1 MRDLRP
7 YREGWLA
14 GRVKEGIGIAVVILL
29 PLNMLCAALTI
40 VSSDEGQWSRHMI
53 SNHQFTFRG
62 LRIHAQ
68 SAGEG
73 VPILLHSGIFS
84 EMHHWAPLIEHLH
97 GFRVITY
104 DAPGIG
110 SSQVPSSPM
119 SMRGLADIGAGILDH
134 LGLDAAHVLGVS
146 FGGAVAQQMAL
157 SHPERVDKLILAST
171 SFGGPALPGRLSAL
185 LHMMHPHGYHPERLA
200 RNAGAM
206 FGGRMRIEPELAAD
220 FKMSKPGSLRAAAFR
235 LSALA
240 GWTSLHRLP
249 SIRHQTLVLCGDD
262 DPVTPH
268 ANHRLIARLIPSAR
282 LHTVEGGGHLVLL
295 DSAHQVGPLITAFLH
310 GGNKRVELQ
319 AA

>member
-1 MRDLRP
+1 
-7 YREGWLA
+7 
-14 GRVKEGIGIAVVILL
+14 
-29 PLNMLCAALTI
+29 
-40 VSSDEGQWSRHMI
+40 
-53 SNHQFTFRG
+53 
-62 LRIHAQ
+62 
-68 SAGEG
+68 
-73 VPILLHSGIFS
+73 
-84 EMHHWAPLIEHLH
+84 
-97 GFRVITY
+97 
-104 DAPGIG
+104 
-110 SSQVPSSPM
+110 
-119 SMRGLADIGAGILDH
+119 
-134 LGLDAAHVLGVS
+134 
-146 FGGAVAQQMAL
+146 MAL
-157 SHPERVDKLILAST
+157 SHPGRVDKLILAST

-206 FGGRMRIEPELAAD
+206 FGGRMRTEPELAAG

-268 ANHRLIARLIPSAR
+268 ANHRLMARLIPSAR

-310 GGNKRVELQ
+310 GGNKRAELQ

>member
-1 MRDLRP
+1 MICDHQ
-7 YREGWLA
+7 
-14 GRVKEGIGIAVVILL
+14 
-29 PLNMLCAALTI
+29 LTI
-40 VSSDEGQWSRHMI
+40 Q
-53 SNHQFTFRG
+53 G
-62 LRIHAQ
+62 LRIHAE

-84 EMHHWAPLIEHLH
+84 EMRHWGPLIEHLH

-119 SMRGLADIGAGILDH
+119 SMLGLADIGAGILDH
-134 LGLDAAHVLGVS
+134 LGLSSAHVLGVS

-171 SFGGPALPGRLSAL
+171 SFGGPAIPGRLSAL
-185 LHMMHPHGYHPERLA
+185 LRMMHPHSYHPDRLA
-200 RNAGAM
+200 RSAGAM
-206 FGGRMRIEPELAAD
+206 FGGRMRTEPELAAGL
-220 FKMSKPGSLRAAAFR
+220 KMTKPGSLRAAAFR

-249 SIRHQTLVLCGDD
+249 SIRHETLVLCGDD

-268 ANHRLIARLIPSAR
+268 VNHRVMARLIPSAR
-282 LHTVEGGGHLVLL
+282 LHTVKGGGHLVLL

-310 GGNKRVELQ
+310 GTDKQMEFLRGGDKRMELK
-319 AA
+319 AAA

>member
-1 MRDLRP
+1 MVCDHQ
-7 YREGWLA
+7 
-14 GRVKEGIGIAVVILL
+14 
-29 PLNMLCAALTI
+29 LT
-40 VSSDEGQWSRHMI
+40 V
-53 SNHQFTFRG
+53 RG
-62 LRIHAQ
+62 LRIHAR

-73 VPILLHSGIFS
+73 VPLLLHSGIFS
-84 EMHHWAPLIEHLH
+84 EMHHWGPLVEHLH

-134 LGLDAAHVLGVS
+134 LGLDSAHVLGVS

-171 SFGGPALPGRLSAL
+171 SFGGPAMPGRPSAL
-185 LHMMHPHGYHPERLA
+185 LNMMLPRGYHPDRLLRSA
-200 RNAGAM
+200 VAM
-206 FGGRMRIEPELAAD
+206 FGGRMRTEPELAAGL
-220 FKMSKPGSLRAAAFR
+220 KMSKPGSLRAAAFR

-268 ANHRLIARLIPSAR
+268 MNHWVMASLIPSAR
-282 LHTVEGGGHLVLL
+282 LHTVKGGGHLVLL
-295 DSAHQVGPLITAFLH
+295 DSAHEVGPLITAFLH
-310 GGNKRVELQ
+310 GANKRVELQ

>member
-1 MRDLRP
+1 MICD
-7 YREGWLA
+7 YQ
-14 GRVKEGIGIAVVILL
+14 
-29 PLNMLCAALTI
+29 LTI
-40 VSSDEGQWSRHMI
+40 
-53 SNHQFTFRG
+53 RG

-84 EMHHWAPLIEHLH
+84 EMHHWVPLIEHLH

-119 SMRGLADIGAGILDH
+119 SMRDLADIGAGILDE
-134 LGLDAAHVLGVS
+134 LGLASAHVLGVS

-157 SHPERVDKLILAST
+157 SHPGRVDRLILAST
-171 SFGGPALPGRLSAL
+171 SFGGPAMPGRPSAL
-185 LHMMHPHGYHPERLA
+185 LHMMHPRGYHPDRLA
-200 RNAGAM
+200 RSAGAM
-206 FGGRMRIEPELAAD
+206 FGGRMRTEPELAAGL
-220 FKMSKPGSLRAAAFR
+220 KMTKPGSLRAAAFR

-268 ANHRLIARLIPSAR
+268 VNHRVMARLIPSAL
-282 LHTVEGGGHLVLL
+282 LHTVHGGGHLVLL
-295 DSAHQVGPLITAFLH
+295 DSAHQVGPVITAFLH
-310 GGNKRVELQ
+310 GGDKRVEPK

>member
-1 MRDLRP
+1 MIRD
-7 YREGWLA
+7 YE
-14 GRVKEGIGIAVVILL
+14 
-29 PLNMLCAALTI
+29 LTL
-40 VSSDEGQWSRHMI
+40 
-53 SNHQFTFRG
+53 RG

-84 EMHHWAPLIEHLH
+84 EMHHWGPLIEHLH
-97 GFRVITY
+97 GCRVITY

-119 SMRGLADIGAGILDH
+119 SMRGLADIGAGVLDQ
-134 LGLDAAHVLGVS
+134 LGLASAHVLGVS

-157 SHPERVDKLILAST
+157 SHPGRVDRLILAST
-171 SFGGPALPGRLSAL
+171 SFGGMAMPGHPSSLV
-185 LHMMHPHGYHPERLA
+185 HMMHPRGYHPDRLA
-200 RNAGAM
+200 KSAGAM
-206 FGGRMRIEPELAAD
+206 FGGRMRTEPEFAAGLNMTRPASFLAA
-220 FKMSKPGSLRAAAFR
+220 LFR

-240 GWTSLHRLP
+240 GWTSLHRLS
-249 SIRHQTLVLCGDD
+249 SIPHKTLVLCGDD

-268 ANHRLIARLIPSAR
+268 LNHRVMARLIPSAR

-295 DSAHQVGPLITAFLH
+295 DSAPEIGPVITAFLH
-310 GGNKRVELQ
+310 AADERENLQ

>member
-1 MRDLRP
+1 MICD
-7 YREGWLA
+7 YQ
-14 GRVKEGIGIAVVILL
+14 
-29 PLNMLCAALTI
+29 LT
-40 VSSDEGQWSRHMI
+40 V
-53 SNHQFTFRG
+53 RG

-73 VPILLHSGIFS
+73 VPLLLHSGVFS
-84 EMHHWAPLIEHLH
+84 EMHHWGPLIEHLH
-97 GFRVITY
+97 GCRVITY

-119 SMRGLADIGAGILDH
+119 SMRGLADIGAAILDH
-134 LGLDAAHVLGVS
+134 LGLACAHVLGVS

-157 SHPERVDKLILAST
+157 SHPGRVDKLILAST
-171 SFGGPALPGRLSAL
+171 SFGGMAMPGRPSAL
-185 LHMMHPHGYHPERLA
+185 LRMMHPRGYHPDRLA
-200 RNAGAM
+200 RTAGAM
-206 FGGRMRIEPELAAD
+206 FGGRMRTEPELAAG
-220 FKMSKPGSLRAAAFR
+220 FKMSKPGSLQAALFR

-268 ANHRLIARLIPSAR
+268 VNHRVMARLIPSAR
-282 LHTVEGGGHLVLL
+282 LYTVDGGGHLVLL
-295 DSAHQVGPLITAFLH
+295 DSAHEVGPVITAFLR
-310 GGNKRVELQ
+310 GGDERVEPK

>member
-1 MRDLRP
+1 
-7 YREGWLA
+7 
-14 GRVKEGIGIAVVILL
+14 
-29 PLNMLCAALTI
+29 
-40 VSSDEGQWSRHMI
+40 MI

-84 EMHHWAPLIEHLH
+84 EMHHWEPLIEHLH

-134 LGLDAAHVLGVS
+134 LGLAAAHVLGVS

-206 FGGRMRIEPELAAD
+206 FGGRMRTEPELAAD

-268 ANHRLIARLIPSAR
+268 ANHRLMARLIPSAR
-282 LHTVEGGGHLVLL
+282 LHTVEGGGHLVRL
-295 DSAHQVGPLITAFLH
+295 DSAHQVGPMITAFLH

>member
-1 MRDLRP
+1 MIRDHQ
-7 YREGWLA
+7 
-14 GRVKEGIGIAVVILL
+14 
-29 PLNMLCAALTI
+29 LTI
-40 VSSDEGQWSRHMI
+40 S
-53 SNHQFTFRG
+53 G

-73 VPILLHSGIFS
+73 VPLLLNSGIFS
-84 EMHHWAPLIEHLH
+84 EMHHWGPLIEHLH

-119 SMRGLADIGAGILDH
+119 SMLGLADIGAGVLDR
-134 LGLDAAHVLGVS
+134 LGLSSAHVLGVS

-171 SFGGPALPGRLSAL
+171 SFGGPAIPGRLSAL
-185 LHMMHPHGYHPERLA
+185 LRMVHPRGYHPERLA

-206 FGGRMRIEPELAAD
+206 FGGRMRTEPELAAGL
-220 FKMSKPGSLRAAAFR
+220 KMTKPGSLRAAAFR

-249 SIRHQTLVLCGDD
+249 SIRHETLVLCGDD

-268 ANHRLIARLIPSAR
+268 VNHRVMARLIPSAR
-282 LHTVEGGGHLVLL
+282 LHTVAGGGHLVLL
-295 DSAHQVGPLITAFLH
+295 DSAHEVGPLITAFLH
-310 GGNKRVELQ
+310 GGNKQMEFLRGGDKRMELQ
-319 AA
+319 AAA